1 MYEALEN
8 LAAKLFQVIISCLL
22 EGHRPEIMGKKRRTA
37 SPQSYFH
44 ISSSKVPLLLIIIE
58 CKFDLVL

>member
-22 EGHRPEIMGKKRRTA
+22 EGHRQEIMAEKRQLT
-37 SPQSYFH
+37 SPQSYFRIC
-44 ISSSKVPLLLIIIE
+44 ISKAPLFLTIIE
-58 CKFDLVL
+58 